1 MSTYCAPCLTDLALV
16 REAVTAVGGTAV
28 CTAHAVLL
36 SHPGDH
42 PQRRLTRLGDL
53 RTLAEGK
60 LADASPQD
68 APALELLVQEYALA
82 GAMDMTVP
90 LKELAGDRSPRPPKT
105 RRNRPGRGD
114 RPEGERHD
122 RPEGERRDRPEG
134 ERRDRPEGERRDRLE
149 GERRDRPEGER
160 RDRLEGE
167 RRDRV
172 PRPPRGDR
180 PSNGTTVPATDAG
193 VHVPGAG
200 PTSQDSAP
208 APVRET
214 QAQGSVPSAPVPAPT
229 PDAPS
234 APVPAPTSDAPSAP
248 VPAPTSDAPSAPA
261 PAPTPDAPSTPQ
273 PPQQDSAPVQSTAP
287 ADSSAGSEA

>member
-134 ERRDRPEGERRDRLE
+134 ERRDRG
-149 GERRDRPEGER
+149 
-160 RDRLEGE
+160 
-167 RRDRV
+167 

-180 PSNGTTVPATDAG
+180 PSNGTAVPATDAG

-234 APVPAPTSDAPSAP
+234 APSAPVPAPTPDAPSAPRAPVPAPTPDAPSAPSAP

-287 ADSSAGSEA
+287 ADSSLPASDSSAGSEA